1 MPDLKHEG
9 EVAEPVQRGV
19 VVELVKVLEEPGPG
33 TVLVGAAVV
42 VMDNLPDHRGLL
54 EVRH

>member
-42 VMDNLPDHRGLL
+42 VVDNLPDHSWLL

>member
-33 TVLVGAAVV
+33 TVLVSAAVV
-42 VMDNLPDHRGLL
+42 VMDNLPHHRGLL
-54 EVRH
+54 ELRD